1 MSQELKGRNGKIVG
15 TNEYFK
21 YLNKSFKFED
31 IVNIVNEYYYYESL
45 KKLSKDS
52 SSMITSVLYD
62 VRKCSYVLPFI
73 SASDRNETA
82 EIIKGLGEI
91 SRHWGSSNSSV
102 NKIVSLVLL
111 STSESKRKS
120 RESISAIQNAE
131 RIIRSS
137 SIINLSISGR
147 IALLEKAVKNG
158 VIQASADDPKKLQFL
173 MSIEQG
179 KGSSFLTDV
188 LNYYEYKNNNG
199 KYKGKN
205 GKTICS
211 KEYNENIVKSVF
223 KNKFP
228 VSFSYGGAK
237 KYVNEIEKM
246 LKNIYNEIA
255 NDVERGKS
263 NNDYIKDENGSKLI
277 NAVEELSKSG
287 VYCGS
292 LKNKI
297 ENLMWFVGGNS
308 QQILN
313 LQRNLNALGI
323 TGKHGKLKEDGV
335 YGEET
340 LSAWNQLSKSLVSG
354 SVPVLTYVDILQ
366 SDLTGVTHK
375 VEVKNISEA
384 KLKNPRLKNLPDM
397 NDYSMLLYMKNGKK
411 SRAFMLDRANYED
424 GKNLSFH
431 INYDPDKPAF
441 LKKYL
446 NHKEIPES
454 VYIRFKNFTKAGKVV
469 RMSGKTLLVAGLLLD
484 ALEAGNA
491 IIDDLNDADKKIG
504 KKSGMA
510 VAKIGSR
517 WAGAA
522 IGAKIGAM
530 AGAAIGS
537 FALGPGTAVGGAV
550 LGLAGGIAGAV
561 GGEEFVN
568 WVFDITDLE

>member
-31 IVNIVNEYYYYESL
+31 IVNIINEYYYYESL

-52 SSMITSVLYD
+52 YSMITSVLYD
-62 VRKCSYVLPFI
+62 VQKCSYVLPFI

-111 STSESKRKS
+111 SASESKRKS
-120 RESISAIQNAE
+120 RESMSAIQNAE

-147 IALLEKAVKNG
+147 ITLLEKAVKNG
-158 VIQASADDPKKLQFL
+158 VIQESADDPKKLQFL

-179 KGSSFLTDV
+179 KGSDFLTDV

-237 KYVNEIEKM
+237 KYVDEIEKM

-255 NDVERGKS
+255 NDIERGKS

-287 VYCGS
+287 VYCGN

-308 QQILN
+308 QQILS

-340 LSAWNQLSKSLVSG
+340 LFAYDKFFETISKG
-354 SVPVLTYVDILQ
+354 NVPVLTIINPLQ
-366 SDLTGVTHK
+366 SNITKIETSYKTTKGGAKYIQLTKKGVSKPLVRPDMHPYNNIRNYYHLNVSSLPNAPK
-375 VEVKNISEA
+375 FQKNLATKLDHVQISEKA
-384 KLKNPRLKNLPDM
+384 YNLLKNFD
-397 NDYSMLLYMKNGKK
+397 STTKK
-411 SRAFMLDRANYED
+411 
-424 GKNLSFH
+424 
-431 INYDPDKPAF
+431 
-441 LKKYL
+441 
-446 NHKEIPES
+446 
-454 VYIRFKNFTKAGKVV
+454 IRIA
-469 RMSGKTLLVAGLLLD
+469 GKTLLVAGVALD
-484 ALEAGNA
+484 
-491 IIDDLNDADKKIG
+491 IIQLGVVIDQDLNDADKKIG
-504 KKSGMA
+504 KKTLHETVSIVGSWGGGFAGAKVGA
-510 VAKIGSR
+510 VAG
-517 WAGAA
+517 AG
-522 IGAKIGAM
+522 I
-530 AGAAIGS
+530 
-537 FALGPGTAVGGAV
+537 GTAVLPGLGTAIGGTIGAV
-550 LGLAGGIAGAV
+550 VFGIAGSY
-561 GGEEFVN
+561 GGEKIADYVIDVTEM
-568 WVFDITDLE
+568 EK